1 MSKWAAVTFMS
12 FQFEATIKS
21 LSTKLAA
28 HLSNTVWQRVT
39 DLDENVAI

>member
-1 MSKWAAVTFMS
+1 MSKSAVVGFMS
-12 FQFEATIKS
+12 FQIQATIKS

-28 HLSNTVWQRVT
+28 HLSSTAVQRVT